1 MEISNALIRQLANSS
16 KDLESSFRKL
26 ASGTRLNKAADGPA
40 ELAVS
45 EKLKGDIAI
54 LGQGSRNIDY
64 GQSAIA
70 IADGALS
77 QVGDINTR
85 LAELATQS
93 SNGTLSDDQRAA
105 LNQEFQALSQEKDR
119 IVETTTFNDVQLL
132 NSDTSIN
139 IETGSGSPIPVNF
152 GSVSSSAGLDISSQV
167 NAQLA
172 LDQVKNQV
180 SFVSQTRAELGASD
194 SRLQSEKASVDT
206 RIINLE
212 QARSTIRDVDVAE
225 ETARSVSARI
235 QQRGTTALLAQAN
248 QNRKLILD
256 LFG

>member
-1 MEISNALIRQLANSS
+1 MEISNSLIRQLANSS
-16 KDLESSFRKL
+16 KQVENSFRKL
-26 ASGTRLNKAADGPA
+26 ASGTRLTKAADGPA

-45 EKLKGDIAI
+45 EKLKGDVAI
-54 LGQGSRNIDY
+54 LSQGSKNIDY

-77 QVGDINTR
+77 EVGNINTR

-93 SNGTLSDDQRAA
+93 ANGTLSDDQRGA
-105 LNQEFQALSQEKDR
+105 LNQEFQALSEERDR

-132 NSDTSIN
+132 NNGTSVN

-152 GSVSSSAGLDISSQV
+152 GSVDSTTSINISDQASAK
-167 NAQLA
+167 LA
-172 LDQVKNQV
+172 LDQIKSQI
-180 SFVSQTRAELGASD
+180 SLTSQTRAELGASD
-194 SRLQSEKASVDT
+194 SRLASEKASVET
-206 RIINLE
+206 RIVNLE

-225 ETARSVSARI
+225 ETARSLSARI

-248 QNRKLILD
+248 QTKKLLLD
-256 LFG
+256 LLA